1 MGAPL
6 KQSDAARTE
15 DRGLQVI
22 PGSPPRAS
30 TVRIP
35 RQNPSAEEVLV
46 RVQAAALTA
55 TDVELCR
62 GTLLARGQS
71 IAFVPGIFFS
81 GKVLSVGKLVH
92 GLRIGE
98 LVLGVRPEAIGRED
112 PAEPDAS
119 GGCYRECLCVHFSA
133 LLPLEGLVEAKFEP
147 TTILAHVPPMAS
159 ALMCVGS
166 QLRLQ
171 PSQAL
176 LLLAPHLEQAIFIL
190 QRLLISESWLG
201 PLYLVLLSGSLSR
214 EELQHHPLLQ
224 PLIEGFAENFLK
236 DMHCFS
242 VEDWTQGPNRHT
254 STLLQEIVSE
264 VHRKTGGVGVD
275 VILALDLDLGP
286 EDGGEAADQGLA
298 KSFCRWSNR
307 SKSSSFVVQEKVL
320 DATSDMDAAC
330 VALEP
335 VPRQPSLLRT
345 LGRVLAFGG
354 RLVTSSSSME
364 MSPEDAQHFWA
375 KECSISFFNPHCV
388 PLAMLRHGELL
399 HAAADVCGRIA
410 AGELCIV
417 DSAVAQFYLF
427 DQFQQ
432 ALDAASHQQGVRKY
446 SGEASGA
453 QLVALLL

>member
-1 MGAPL
+1 
-6 KQSDAARTE
+6 
-15 DRGLQVI
+15 
-22 PGSPPRAS
+22 
-30 TVRIP
+30 
-35 RQNPSAEEVLV
+35 
-46 RVQAAALTA
+46 
-55 TDVELCR
+55 
-62 GTLLARGQS
+62 
-71 IAFVPGIFFS
+71 
-81 GKVLSVGKLVH
+81 
-92 GLRIGE
+92 
-98 LVLGVRPEAIGRED
+98 
-112 PAEPDAS
+112 
-119 GGCYRECLCVHFSA
+119 
-133 LLPLEGLVEAKFEP
+133 
-147 TTILAHVPPMAS
+147 
-159 ALMCVGS
+159 MC
-166 QLRLQ
+166 
-171 PSQAL
+171 AL

-242 VEDWTQGPNRHT
+242 HQDWTQGPNRHT

-264 VHRKTGGVGVD
+264 VHRKTGG
-275 VILALDLDLGP
+275 
-286 EDGGEAADQGLA
+286 
-298 KSFCRWSNR
+298 
-307 SKSSSFVVQEKVL
+307 EKVL

-453 QLVALLL
+453 QLEEFERLEGAPVQVDSDSPARTKRKRTPSIDLDPVLGNWPAEEQMSEAAREEVEQMWARCLRGEELWDELAGDSTDEAYHLHALHSLLQEFRRAPAAFIKETFAKA

>member
-286 EDGGEAADQGLA
+286 E
-298 KSFCRWSNR
+298 
-307 SKSSSFVVQEKVL
+307 EKVL

-432 ALDAASHQQGVRKY
+432 ALDAASHQPSTQMCD
-446 SGEASGA
+446 
-453 QLVALLL
+453 